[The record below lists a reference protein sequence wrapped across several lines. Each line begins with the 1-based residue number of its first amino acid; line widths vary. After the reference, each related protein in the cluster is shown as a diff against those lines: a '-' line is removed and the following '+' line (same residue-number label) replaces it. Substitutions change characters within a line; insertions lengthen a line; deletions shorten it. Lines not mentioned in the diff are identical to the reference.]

1 MLKKHFILKHLT
13 LWIAL
18 GIVISSC
25 RESGP
30 EKNLAPIHNIF
41 LVGFGMADSRNG
53 LNHGHGAD
61 YYIYFDLKKDS
72 VYIRHPKNTGGKE
85 KVARAGRIPNLAQHE
100 VIKDF
105 VQSIQWEKT
114 DNIFLDEDNCNRPF
128 YLQYR
133 KGNDQKTYL
142 YNYATPNPRMLKI
155 TRFAVALCQGKKLP
169 KTTKSLNV
177 DSLMHHIQSHD
188 SIPPPR
194 ILALCLVPIDTVEF
208 MLRSLSKSALKN
220 APKESKIYQ
229 SRYH

>member
-1 MLKKHFILKHLT
+1 MVKKYFFPIHLT
-13 LWIAL
+13 IWIAL
-18 GIVISSC
+18 GFVVFSC
-25 RESGP
+25 RESGSKKVLTP
-30 EKNLAPIHNIF
+30 VHNIF
-41 LVGFGMADSRNG
+41 LVGFGMADSQNER
-53 LNHGHGAD
+53 NHGHGAD

-72 VYIRHPKNTGGKE
+72 VYIHHSKNPDGKE

-100 VIKDF
+100 AVRDF
-105 VQSIQWEKT
+105 VQSVRWEKPG
-114 DNIFLDEDNCNRPF
+114 NIFLDEDNCNRPF

-142 YNYATPNPRMLKI
+142 YNYATPNPRILKI
-155 TRFAVALCQGKKLP
+155 TRFAVALCQGKKLA

-177 DSLMHHIQSHD
+177 DSLMYHIQSQD
-188 SIPPPR
+188 SIPPPS